1 MERDPEYVQT
11 LMALPEARRKAMLY
25 GDWNAFEGAFF
36 PEFDPELH
44 TCMDFEIP
52 KEWIRFRGLDYGLDM
67 TACLWFAVSSDGTVY
82 VYRELYEKDLIL
94 SQAGKYILEHS
105 PEEDAIR
112 YTAASPD
119 LWNRR
124 QDSGKSGFDLLHTA
138 GVKRL
143 IKANNARI
151 PGWRVIREYLRRRE
165 DGTARLVIFRSCKNL
180 IRTLPLLRFDP
191 DVIED
196 AADTPHEITHAPEA
210 LRYGLMSRMPKP
222 ASKPVP
228 FRSRLYSF
236 DAPATE
242 EGYGQFIAY

>member
-1 MERDPEYVQT
+1 
-11 LMALPEARRKAMLY
+11 
-25 GDWNAFEGAFF
+25 
-36 PEFDPELH
+36 
-44 TCMDFEIP
+44 
-52 KEWIRFRGLDYGLDM
+52 
-67 TACLWFAVSSDGTVY
+67 
-82 VYRELYEKDLIL
+82 
-94 SQAGKYILEHS
+94 
-105 PEEDAIR
+105 
-112 YTAASPD
+112 
-119 LWNRR
+119 
-124 QDSGKSGFDLLHTA
+124 
-138 GVKRL
+138 VKRL